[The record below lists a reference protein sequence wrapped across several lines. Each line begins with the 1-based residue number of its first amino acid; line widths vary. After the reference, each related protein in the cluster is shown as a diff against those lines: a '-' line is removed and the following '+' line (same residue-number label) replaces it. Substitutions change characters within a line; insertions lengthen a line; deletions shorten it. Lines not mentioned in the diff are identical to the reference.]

1 MYRKVMEVLG
11 NIVTIHVTVAEL
23 SANSVFY
30 NVKLAIKIILFEWSP
45 TCSRKAGIEWERPF
59 C

>member
-1 MYRKVMEVLG
+1 MEVLG
-11 NIVTIHVTVAEL
+11 NIVTSHVTVAEL
-23 SANSVFY
+23 WANSVFY

-45 TCSRKAGIEWERPF
+45 TCSRKTGIEWERPF

>member
-1 MYRKVMEVLG
+1 MYRKVMDMLG

-23 SANSVFY
+23 PANSVFY

-45 TCSRKAGIEWERPF
+45 TCSRKTGIEWERPF